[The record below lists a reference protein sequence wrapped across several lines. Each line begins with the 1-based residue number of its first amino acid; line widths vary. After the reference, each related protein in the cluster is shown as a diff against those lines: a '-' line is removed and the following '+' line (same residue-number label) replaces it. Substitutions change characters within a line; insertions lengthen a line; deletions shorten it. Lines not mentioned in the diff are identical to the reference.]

1 MHTNT
6 SSNCQPSVLKIKYS
20 FFMNNTFPGS
30 ESPVKCCFTKLSQ
43 SQVKILSFLEN
54 VIVCKCSLGPSS
66 SRRSRASPRTK
77 PSVNQAFRDSQHFWH
92 LDIHTTLNY
101 LFTNFAQLPKHQWRP
116 GRLLLFDV
124 TSSQVA
130 KDAIKHPIA

>member
-43 SQVKILSFLEN
+43 SQVKILSFSEN

-66 SRRSRASPRTK
+66 RRRSRASPRTK
-77 PSVNQAFRDSQHFWH
+77 PSMNQAFRYFRHFGH
-92 LDIHTTLNY
+92 PDIHTTLNY
-101 LFTNFAQLPKHQWRP
+101 LFTNFAQLPKHQRRP
-116 GRLLLFDV
+116 GRLQLFDV